1 MSDSL
6 AILQNVFGYETFR
19 SNQQEIVDTIIA
31 GNNALVL
38 MPTGGGKSICYQIPA
53 LSRFGTAVI
62 VSPLIAL
69 MKDQVD
75 ALVARGIEAAYLNSS
90 ISHEDQRH
98 IERDLLQGNIKI
110 LYVSPERMLSDY
122 FLNLLQGVELSLF
135 AIDEAHCVSQWGH
148 DFRPEYMKLGVLAKN
163 FPLVP
168 RLALTAT
175 AGIATR
181 IEIMNSLS
189 LHGSPTFI
197 SSFDRPNISYRIAKK
212 GKKEENFYKLLDFI
226 KDNHLYDS
234 GIVYCLSRKSVEETA
249 QRLVKSGFKAMPY
262 HAGLS
267 QSYREKVQEKFIK
280 EESTIVVATI
290 AFGMGI
296 DKPNVRFVAH
306 MDLPKSIESYYQETG
321 RAGRDGRPSN
331 AWMLY
336 GLRDLVLLKK
346 MGNKGV
352 KDALIRKSN
361 EEKLDSMLGLCET
374 TLCRREVL
382 LNYFNDPHAGYCGNC
397 DNCLNPNSKKMDVS
411 DQARLM
417 LRCIYETEQKHY
429 TDYIIE
435 VLRGNL
441 TPFTTKSGHHHLSS
455 FGQGKNEDEGF
466 WYGVARQLMAGGY
479 ITLSADR
486 TFQLTLTKRSILL
499 LEEKEQLYLVKDFY
513 KKSAPTK
520 KTSNKKISTSIQ
532 QTKTQTKNKTKK
544 KAVSQY
550 QPVDGTD
557 KNLFENL
564 KVLRTKLAKQNRTKS
579 FKVFPD
585 KTLLEMSK
593 IRPKTL
599 EDLKNIYGVGPKR
612 LKKYGPVFLSAIE
625 ELSIV

>member
-6 AILQNVFGYETFR
+6 EILQTVFGHESFR
-19 SNQQEIVDTIIA
+19 GNQQEIVDTVIA

-38 MPTGGGKSICYQIPA
+38 MPTGGGKSICYQVPA
-53 LSRFGTAVI
+53 LSRFGTAIVI
-62 VSPLIAL
+62 SPLIAL

-75 ALVARGIEAAYLNSS
+75 ALVKKGIEAAYLNSS
-90 ISHEDQRH
+90 ISHEEQR
-98 IERDLLQGNIKI
+98 ELESSLLKGNIKI

-122 FLNLLQGVELSLF
+122 FLNLLQRIELSLF

-148 DFRPEYMKLGVLAKN
+148 DFRPEYMRLGVLFKN
-163 FPLVP
+163 FPHVP

-197 SSFDRPNISYRIAKK
+197 SSFDRPNINYRIAKK
-212 GKKEENFYKLLDFI
+212 GKKEENYYKLLEFI

-249 QRLVKSGFKAMPY
+249 QKLVKSGFKAMPY
-262 HAGLS
+262 HAGMS
-267 QSYREKVQEKFIK
+267 QRYREKVQEKFIN
-280 EESTIVVATI
+280 EHSVIIVATI

-296 DKPNVRFVAH
+296 DKANVRFVAH

-352 KDALIRKSN
+352 KDAMIRKSN
-361 EEKLDSMLGLCET
+361 QEKLDSMLGLCET

-382 LNYFNDPHAGYCGNC
+382 LKYFNDTHKGNCGNC
-397 DNCLNPNSKKMDVS
+397 DNCLRPKERKIDVS
-411 DQARLM
+411 DKARLM
-417 LRCIYETEQKHY
+417 LQCIYETDQKYH
-429 TDYIIE
+429 TDYIIDI
-435 VLRGNL
+435 LKGNL
-441 TPFTTKSGHHHLSS
+441 TAFTTKNGHHHLQS
-455 FGQGKNEDEGF
+455 FGAGKDEDVGL
-466 WYGVARQLMAGGY
+466 WYAIARQLMAAGY
-479 ITLSADR
+479 ISLSPDR
-486 TFQLTLTKRSILL
+486 TFQITLKKRSLLL
-499 LEEKEQLYLVKDFY
+499 LEEKESLFLIKDYYKKPVSNPKGVEKKPKQVRKKVKSKLSY
-513 KKSAPTK
+513 KKS
-520 KTSNKKISTSIQ
+520 
-532 QTKTQTKNKTKK
+532 
-544 KAVSQY
+544 
-550 QPVDGTD
+550 DGTD
-557 KNLFENL
+557 QSLFENL
-564 KVLRTKLAKQNRTKS
+564 KIFRKEVAKKNRTKA

-585 KTLLEMSK
+585 KTLLEMSESK
-593 IRPKTL
+593 PETL
-599 EDLKNIYGVGPKR
+599 DELKDIYGVGPKR
-612 LKKYGPVFLSAIE
+612 LKKYGEVFLDAIR
-625 ELSIV
+625 ELR